1 MLMVQITFY
10 PCLCQQESVAV
21 TSNDDYTI
29 EKSSQEGK
37 ICRQEDYI
45 KKIIKNVR

>member
-1 MLMVQITFY
+1 MLMVQSTFY

-45 KKIIKNVR
+45 KKIIKKR